1 MKSYSASDKPS
12 FSSSISIVEP
22 TDPAHADN
30 INAAPKQLL
39 ENTAANRNEIT
50 ELKKESLPKTG
61 DSSENIVTFE
71 SADSKNVTSWTDV
84 PVMESKEK
92 HKSLFKKVSTMI
104 KNVRFLY
111 EMLNG
116 KVNITSL
123 LETIEQVDA
132 NTSAENIANALV
144 IKALKAELMNS
155 INQINSKLTSIGT
168 VVTGNAIEKTISVA
182 YEHDS
187 ISETISLIPG
197 TYIFIIRVEYKIAT
211 DRSVLVALVQDDNWN
226 VMSWAFTTEGQSP
239 SVYGGVSAKSYVFAL
254 QINSN
259 HSYKVE
265 IGINW
270 LTEGDNNA
278 AKALLQAIRIA

>member
-1 MKSYSASDKPS
+1 MKFLTKTWIQTQ
-12 FSSSISIVEP
+12 FS
-22 TDPAHADN
+22 N
-30 INAAPKQLL
+30 FAA
-39 ENTAANRNEIT
+39 R
-50 ELKKESLPKTG
+50 
-61 DSSENIVTFE
+61 
-71 SADSKNVTSWTDV
+71 
-84 PVMESKEK
+84 
-92 HKSLFKKVSTMI
+92 
-104 KNVRFLY
+104 
-111 EMLNG
+111 
-116 KVNITSL
+116 
-123 LETIEQVDA
+123 
-132 NTSAENIANALV
+132 IALIFA
-144 IKALKAELMNS
+144 KKAETNEHFTQKSTQSILGHVKLSNS
-155 INQINSKLTSIGT
+155 AAVTIAGEYALDAVEKNASVEGTLANMISQANSKLTSIGT